1 MFFAIYTYSSHF
13 AVNHIEE
20 GTDLYY
26 QITEDTKEAREEA
39 KAHGKKFAHLFEEK
53 TDEYDNVY
61 YEYVTSVI
69 MQ

>member
-1 MFFAIYTYSSHF
+1 MFAIYTYSSQF
-13 AVNHIEE
+13 AVERIEE

-26 QITEDTKEAREEA
+26 QIVEDTQEAREGA
-39 KAHGKKFAHLFEEK
+39 KAHGKKFAHLFNEVI
-53 TDEYDNVY
+53 DEYDNVY

>member
-1 MFFAIYTYSSHF
+1 MFAIYTYSSQF
-13 AVNHIEE
+13 AVNRIEE

-26 QITEDTKEAREEA
+26 QITEDTQEAREEA

-53 TDEYDNVY
+53 TDEYDNIY
-61 YEYVTSVI
+61 YEYITSVI